1 MKMNT
6 GIAMI
11 SNLKEIQIM
20 KLFQVADRYCKES
33 NWKTLALLKICL
45 FSIGVMI
52 GILLP
57 KEKKKA
63 ALGIGAVAFLATYL
77 PLMGKFFR
85 TWQQEKQEK
94 FRSSPC

>member
-1 MKMNT
+1 
-6 GIAMI
+6 
-11 SNLKEIQIM
+11 M

-57 KEKKKA
+57 KEKKR
-63 ALGIGAVAFLATYL
+63 L
-77 PLMGKFFR
+77 PLELVPWHSLQLIFR
-85 TWQQEKQEK
+85 
-94 FRSSPC
+94 

>member
-1 MKMNT
+1 
-6 GIAMI
+6 
-11 SNLKEIQIM
+11 M

-57 KEKKKA
+57 KRRKR
-63 ALGIGAVAFLATYL
+63 L
-77 PLMGKFFR
+77 PWELVPWHSLQLIFR
-85 TWQQEKQEK
+85 
-94 FRSSPC
+94 

>member
-1 MKMNT
+1 MNA